1 MADGL
6 PKSSPGGLEAEKTPL
21 LSSATARSDPGLR
34 VPVPPP
40 ITVARVTDTPAIS
53 NRVPSARTRPDV
65 SNASSTSS
73 SSPTEYGQAPHQF
86 RIVGD
91 YNGGALQSELSEDAL
106 FLPDQS
112 KLSDHEKKR
121 KAQHME
127 SFDYDFFESRVNQQ
141 HDHEQTEEEIHMLNL
156 GRWLMTFC
164 IGLATAGVACFIEKF
179 TELFSSIRLTTMEHM
194 LEKEQSGES
203 TFGTAYMVYAGISIG
218 YVAIASYCVAIL
230 CPVAGGSGISEIKAT
245 LNGIK
250 IHRIVRLKTLFCK
263 ALGILF
269 SVSGGLPVGKE
280 GPMIHS
286 GAIIGAGLSQGKSSS
301 FGLDTSWTKFK
312 GFRNDKEKRD
322 FISSGAAAGVGAA
335 FGAPIGGVLFALEEG
350 ASFWHQNLTW
360 RTFFCAMVSAFV
372 LNLWSAFQNEDY
384 GTGGEKWGHL
394 GNQTGTLSFGS
405 FSSENKSYAIW
416 DVPIFLAMGMLGG
429 LMGALFNQANTY
441 LTLFRRA
448 TPVLTHK
455 YGRFLESLVIC
466 FIMSLTSF
474 WLSYAF
480 GTCLPRGGPYTDHLV
495 QFYCPAGEYNDL
507 ASLYT
512 VTGARSIMQ
521 LLHHTDGEASFT
533 FQSLLVFFSSFYVM
547 ACWTYG
553 IAVPS
558 GLFVPSL
565 LSGAAYGRL
574 WVHALVYFHIPHTA
588 PVGMFALIGAA
599 CMLGGMARM
608 TISLTVIILECTGVI
623 EWGLPIMVCLM
634 AARWVGNSFNHGL
647 YDIHIHLKHLP
658 FLEFDPPF
666 YARYLRVYNIMGAP
680 VLSLQHI
687 SKAGDIYDVLKR
699 TCHSGFPV
707 VNEHNK
713 FCGIIQRKHLCVM
726 IQRKDFS
733 LLKPEPYT
741 RKPAGEESFLY
752 NEQYALSYRDIESTY
767 PRYPSITDIRLDSTE
782 RDLWMDLTP
791 YMNPTPHTVQ
801 DQTPVPRA
809 FRLFRSLG
817 LRHLV
822 VLNRTNEVQGII
834 SRKDL
839 TPEHLKASL
848 DGLSETEKI
857 KIQGYFT
864 RNSRTSKY
872 EDIDKTM
879 HRLSRVSDTA

>member
-1 MADGL
+1 MVERAPRTVPVG
-6 PKSSPGGLEAEKTPL
+6 EKKPL
-21 LSSATARSDPGLR
+21 LSQGSMRSEPTTASRA
-34 VPVPPP
+34 PVPPP
-40 ITVARVTDTPAIS
+40 ISVVRV
-53 NRVPSARTRPDV
+53 NDV
-65 SNASSTSS
+65 SRESTALTSTSFRSRQEMSASSSVSS
-73 SSPTEYGQAPHQF
+73 SSPRDTAPRQF
-86 RIVGD
+86 MILGD
-91 YNGGALQSELSEDAL
+91 ISGNLQSELSEDSL
-106 FLPDQS
+106 FLPDFS
-112 KLSDHEKKR
+112 KLNDSQKKR

-141 HDHEQTEEEIHMLNL
+141 HDHEQTEEDIHMLNL
-156 GRWLMTFC
+156 GRWVMTFF
-164 IGLATAGVACFIEKF
+164 IGLGTAGVACFIEKF
-179 TELFSSIRLTTMEHM
+179 TEMFSSIRLETMERM
-194 LEKEQSGES
+194 LVKELSGHSSFGS
-203 TFGTAYMVYAGISIG
+203 TYLVYASISVG

-263 ALGILF
+263 ALGVLF
-269 SVSGGLPVGKE
+269 SVAGGLPVGKE

-286 GAIIGAGLSQGKSSS
+286 GAVIGAGLSQGKSSS

-372 LNLWSAFQNEDY
+372 LNLWSAFQSQDF

-405 FSSENKSYAIW
+405 FSAENKSYAVW

-429 LMGALFNQANTY
+429 LLGALFNQVNTY

-448 TPVLTHK
+448 SPLLSHK

-466 FIMSLTSF
+466 FVMSLTSF

-480 GTCLPRGGPYTDHLV
+480 GTCLPKSGPYADRLV
-495 QFYCPAGEYNDL
+495 SFYCPAGEYNDM

-521 LLHHTDGEASFT
+521 LLHHTAEGSFT
-533 FQSLLVFFSSFYVM
+533 FVTLTVFFLSFYLM

-599 CMLGGMARM
+599 SMLGGMHWRRVF
-608 TISLTVIILECTGVI
+608 TSQF
-623 EWGLPIMVCLM
+623 
-634 AARWVGNSFNHGL
+634 GNSFNHGL

-658 FLEFDPPF
+658 FLEFDPPY
-666 YARYLRVYNIMGAP
+666 YARYLRVYNIMGSNVIQLA
-680 VLSLQHI
+680 HI
-687 SKAGDIYDVLKR
+687 SRAGDIYDILKR

-707 VNEHNK
+707 VNEQHK
-713 FCGIIQRKHLCVM
+713 FCGLIQRKHLCVM
-726 IQRKDFS
+726 LQRKDFS
-733 LLKPEPYT
+733 LNKPEPYT

-791 YMNPTPHTVQ
+791 YMNPTPNTVQ

-822 VLNRTNEVQGII
+822 QVVLNRQNEVQGIV

-848 DGLSETEKI
+848 DHLSEAEKLV
-857 KIQGYFT
+857 IQGYFT
-864 RNSRTSKY
+864 RYSRHP
-872 EDIDKTM
+872 EAIDKTM
-879 HRLSRVSDTA
+879 QRLSRVSDTA

>member
-1 MADGL
+1 MAERAPQSEPIGER
-6 PKSSPGGLEAEKTPL
+6 KPL
-21 LSSATARSDPGLR
+21 LSNANASARSEPTGSLLR
-34 VPVPPP
+34 APIPPP
-40 ITVARVTDTPAIS
+40 ITVARVSDVPGSSLSFRT
-53 NRVPSARTRPDV
+53 REEPSASSSV
-65 SNASSTSS
+65 GSTS
-73 SSPTEYGQAPHQF
+73 PKEEAPRQF
-86 RIVGD
+86 MILGD
-91 YNGGALQSELSEDAL
+91 YGGNLQSELSEDSL
-106 FLPDQS
+106 FLPDSS
-112 KLSDHEKKR
+112 KLKR

-141 HDHEQTEEEIHMLNL
+141 HEHEQTEEEIHMLNL
-156 GRWLMTFC
+156 GRWVMTFF
-164 IGLATAGVACFIEKF
+164 IGLGTAGVACFIEKF
-179 TELFSSIRLTTMEHM
+179 TELFSSIRLETMERM
-194 LEKEQSGES
+194 LVKEQTGHSN
-203 TFGTAYMVYAGISIG
+203 FGTPIAPSVPCLMQRVLLLPLGSAYLVYAGISLG

-263 ALGILF
+263 ALGVLF

-360 RTFFCAMVSAFV
+360 RTFFCSMVSAFV
-372 LNLWSAFQNEDY
+372 LNLWSAFQNQDY

-405 FSSENKSYAIW
+405 FDAENKSYAIW
-416 DVPIFLAMGMLGG
+416 DVPIFLAIGMVGG
-429 LMGALFNQANTY
+429 LLGALFNQANTY
-441 LTLFRRA
+441 LSLFRRA
-448 TPVLTHK
+448 TPALSHK
-455 YGRFLESLVIC
+455 YGRFLESLGIC
-466 FIMSLTSF
+466 LVMSITSF
-474 WLSYAF
+474 WLPVAF
-480 GTCLPRGGPYTDHLV
+480 GTCLPKSGPYADHLV
-495 QFYCPAGEYNDL
+495 QFYCPAGHYNDL

-521 LLHHTDGEASFT
+521 LLHHTDDVSFT
-533 FQSLLVFFSSFYVM
+533 FVTLVVFFASFSVL

-565 LSGAAYGRL
+565 LAGAAYGRL

-599 CMLGGMARM
+599 SMLGG
-608 TISLTVIILECTGVI
+608 T
-623 EWGLPIMVCLM
+623 
-634 AARWVGNSFNHGL
+634 RW
-647 YDIHIHLKHLP
+647 DIKFERHLP

-666 YARYLRVYNIMGAP
+666 YARYLRVYNIMGSNVIQLAH
-680 VLSLQHI
+680 VA
-687 SKAGDIYDVLKR
+687 KAGDIFDMLKR

-707 VNEHNK
+707 VNELDK

-726 IQRKDFS
+726 LQRKDFS
-733 LLKPEPYT
+733 LNKPDPYT

-791 YMNPTPHTVQ
+791 YMNPTPHTIQ

-822 VLNRTNEVQGII
+822 VLNRHNQVKGIV

-848 DGLSETEKI
+848 DHLSESEKLV
-857 KIQGYFT
+857 IQGYFT
-864 RNSRTSKY
+864 RYSHHS
-872 EDIDKTM
+872 EAIDKTM
-879 HRLSRVSDTA
+879 LRLSRVSDTA